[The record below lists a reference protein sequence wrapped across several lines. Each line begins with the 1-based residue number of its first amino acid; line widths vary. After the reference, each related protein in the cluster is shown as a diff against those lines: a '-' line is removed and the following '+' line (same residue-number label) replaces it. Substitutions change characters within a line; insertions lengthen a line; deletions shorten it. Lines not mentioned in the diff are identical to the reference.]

1 MKTCSHCKIEKELNN
16 FIKDKNR
23 KDSLYPVC
31 DSCRKTVYE
40 NNKVKILK
48 QKQLYYE
55 ENKSVLIQKRLNYY
69 NENLELIK
77 QQRLNRHQRTPWK
90 FTLYAIKSRCN
101 NPKDTSYKDYGGRGI
116 KCLITEAELKTLWIR
131 DNACVM
137 ESPSI
142 DRKDNDGNYTFDN
155 CHYVEFGVNSAE
167 RNKRVSSKP
176 VLQLDKNKNIIK
188 EWASL
193 TLASNHYKVSVSAI
207 YNAINHKRNTY
218 FCKGFMWRYKN
229 D

>member
-1 MKTCSHCKIEKELNN
+1 MKKCSKCKIEKELNN

-23 KDSLYPVC
+23 KDGLYPVC
-31 DSCRKTVYE
+31 DSCRKSIYE
-40 NNKVKILK
+40 INKNKILN

-77 QQRLNRHQRTPWK
+77 QQRINRHKRTPWK

-116 KCLITEAELKTLWIR
+116 QCLITEAELKILWIR
-131 DNACVM
+131 DNANTM
-137 ESPSI
+137 DSPSI
-142 DRKDNDGNYTFDN
+142 DRQDNDGNYTFKN
-155 CHYVEFGVNSAE
+155 CRYVEFGINSAE
-167 RNKRVSSKP
+167 RNKRVSSKS

-188 EWASL
+188 EWNSL
-193 TLASNHYKVSVSAI
+193 TEAAKCFNVSVSAI
-207 YNAINHKRNTY
+207 FNAIHHKRNTY
-218 FCKGFMWRYKN
+218 FCKGFLWRYKN

>member
-1 MKTCSHCKIEKELNN
+1 MSKYSKQNRNYYLIHKEIILKRHKKNKEL
-16 FIKDKNR
+16 
-23 KDSLYPVC
+23 YPW
-31 DSCRKTVYE
+31 
-40 NNKVKILK
+40 KITLT
-48 QKQLYYE
+48 
-55 ENKSVLIQKRLNYY
+55 S
-69 NENLELIK
+69 IK
-77 QQRLNRHQRTPWK
+77 Q
-90 FTLYAIKSRCN
+90 RCN
-101 NPKDTSYKDYGGRGI
+101 NPKNKEFKDYGGRGI